1 MIHFWHSFYRIF
13 TSYTKHQNT
22 GPSSS
27 NNLRTHN
34 RTLFI
39 YSDRNEVTSTAV
51 HKYLYTMASYIIPIA
66 RISKKV
72 KKLSAL
78 YLIIGCLT
86 VAKQVVSFGV
96 TTLATR
102 TRRTLTSTASHQ
114 KPRIISL
121 GFSSIPSPLLLAKP
135 SDEENAGYKNNEKQW
150 DDEESLLVMNLSPLP
165 NVSCEDTLSRI
176 SQYIRSFPF
185 AAVLPVQPLQAL
197 PTDDGG
203 LELKFLRKKTNFKP
217 GVDGGVRFFVKV
229 RDDGENDSI
238 EVILKRNSE
247 GQSIPKMFA
256 LCGHF
261 LLLSFVSVY

>member
-1 MIHFWHSFYRIF
+1 
-13 TSYTKHQNT
+13 
-22 GPSSS
+22 
-27 NNLRTHN
+27 
-34 RTLFI
+34 
-39 YSDRNEVTSTAV
+39 
-51 HKYLYTMASYIIPIA
+51 MASYIIPIA

-256 LCGHF
+256 EKLIVQ
-261 LLLSFVSVY
+261 SFVKGMALGSDSGNDNNGNEPSPVKVPNTRIESPTKDMAKIQSIFHKWI

>member
-1 MIHFWHSFYRIF
+1 
-13 TSYTKHQNT
+13 
-22 GPSSS
+22 
-27 NNLRTHN
+27 
-34 RTLFI
+34 
-39 YSDRNEVTSTAV
+39 
-51 HKYLYTMASYIIPIA
+51 MASSVIPIA

-86 VAKQVVSFGV
+86 VAKEVVSFGV
-96 TTLATR
+96 ITAATR
-102 TRRTLTSTASHQ
+102 TRRTLLSTASHQ
-114 KPRIISL
+114 KSRIRFVSISPKQFPSL
-121 GFSSIPSPLLLAKP
+121 FSKP
-135 SDEENAGYKNNEKQW
+135 SEEENAGYKNNEKQW

-165 NVSCEDTLSRI
+165 NVSCEETLSRI
-176 SQYIRSFPF
+176 SQYIRSYPF

-217 GVDGGVRFFVKV
+217 GVDGGVRFFVNV
-229 RDDGENDSI
+229 RDDEEDDSI

-256 LCGHF
+256 EKLIVQ
-261 LLLSFVSVY
+261 SFVKGMALGSDSGNDTNNGNEPSPVKVPNTRIESPTKDMAKIQSIFHKWI